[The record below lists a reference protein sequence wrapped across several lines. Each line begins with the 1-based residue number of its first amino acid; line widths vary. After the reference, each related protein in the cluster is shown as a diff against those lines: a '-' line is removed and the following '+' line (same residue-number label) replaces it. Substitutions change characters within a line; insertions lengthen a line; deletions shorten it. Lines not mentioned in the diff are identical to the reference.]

1 MVNVFLVTIMKKKEI
16 KRMKKFMMTLLAI
29 IMVLNCTITAH
40 AADAVPVL
48 TLEANE
54 YNSNGERHI
63 KVTWEGK
70 SGTYQIQLAD
80 NENFDNPTV
89 KTRSRKQG
97 MYWNFVISEN
107 VEATY
112 YIRVRLVNGEWS
124 NVVVASM
131 EEPIETESTPY
142 FSVPKLPTIPDIS
155 GSVQAPT
162 IKFDFSQFKFPT
174 IISE

>member
-1 MVNVFLVTIMKKKEI
+1 
-16 KRMKKFMMTLLAI
+16 
-29 IMVLNCTITAH
+29 
-40 AADAVPVL
+40 
-48 TLEANE
+48 
-54 YNSNGERHI
+54 
-63 KVTWEGK
+63 
-70 SGTYQIQLAD
+70 
-80 NENFDNPTV
+80 
-89 KTRSRKQG
+89 

-162 IKFDFSQFKFPT
+162 IKFDFSKFKFPT

>member
-1 MVNVFLVTIMKKKEI
+1 MKKI
-16 KRMKKFMMTLLAI
+16 LCLLLTVTLL
-29 IMVLNCTITAH
+29 MGCTATAH
-40 AADAVPVL
+40 AADKTPVL

-70 SGTYQIQLAD
+70 SGTYQIQLD
-80 NENFDNPTV
+80 DDENFTDPIE
-89 KTRSRKQG
+89 KKRSSKQG
-97 MYWNFVISEN
+97 AYWNFVLDEN
-107 VEATY
+107 VDATY
-112 YIRVRLVNGEWS
+112 YIRVRLINGEWS

-155 GSVQAPT
+155 DSIEVPE
-162 IKFDFSQFKFPT
+162 IVFDNWFSN
-174 IISE
+174 ILAGWVR

>member
-1 MVNVFLVTIMKKKEI
+1 
-16 KRMKKFMMTLLAI
+16 MMTLLAFF
-29 IMVLNCTITAH
+29 MVLNCTITAH

-70 SGTYQIQLAD
+70 SGTYQIQLD
-80 NENFDNPTV
+80 DDENFTYPIEI
-89 KTRSRKQG
+89 KRSSKQG
-97 MYWNFVISEN
+97 TYWNFVLDEN
-107 VEATY
+107 VNATY

-142 FSVPKLPTIPDIS
+142 FSVPKLPTIPEIS

-162 IKFDFSQFKFPT
+162 IKFEFSQFKFPT